1 MLRLRTLVDLGH
13 DERGFTLVET
23 LVAMVCGL
31 VVSAALFAILE
42 VSLHQT
48 ARLTDVAQA
57 SQLGRTTMTRIVD
70 ELHSACIAPG
80 STGYTPVQEG
90 SNANELIVINAYSAN
105 SEITTAREDKIVW
118 NAAAK
123 TLTDYTRVSSAES
136 AWPKFVFTAAWPSTG
151 TIIGEGVTQTENA
164 KKEAIPIF
172 TYYKYATEAS
182 ASSAAASSTLAESE
196 PLTGTLKKEVAETVA
211 SVLVSFRTA
220 PTAGAGAGSRTIQTK
235 ANSDFTSQVTFAFS
249 APGTETTIVDGPCR

>member
-1 MLRLRTLVDLGH
+1 VLTLRRLRLARR

-90 SNANELIVINAYSAN
+90 SNANELIVIDAYGANA
-105 SEITTAREDKIVW
+105 EITTAREDKIVY
-118 NAAAK
+118 NASTK
-123 TLTDYTRVSSAES
+123 TLTDYSRVSSAES
-136 AWPKFVFTAAWPSTG
+136 VWPKFTFTAAWPSTG
-151 TIIGEGVTQTENA
+151 TIIGEGVTQTENTSKA
-164 KKEAIPIF
+164 AIPIF
-172 TYYKYATEAS
+172 TYYSYATAANASSTS
-182 ASSAAASSTLAESE
+182 ASSALNESE
-196 PLTGTLKKEVAETVA
+196 PLTGTLKKETAETVA

-220 PTAGAGAGSRTIQTK
+220 PTAGAGAGSRAIQTE
-235 ANSDFTSQVTFAFS
+235 ANSDFSSQVTFAFS
-249 APGTETTIVDGPCR
+249 APGSETTIVDGPCR